1 MYRIEN
7 CANSAMSALRA
18 QEAGAWRVELCA
30 GMPEGGTTPSY
41 GEIKL
46 ARRLLHIK
54 LHVIIRPRGGD
65 FLYNAEEIE
74 VMLEDIRLC
83 RDLGVD
89 GVVIGALT
97 PEGDIDVSLMGRLIE
112 AAEGMSI
119 TCHRA
124 FDVCCNRSNALE
136 QLIALGCHRVLTS
149 GGASTALDG
158 IDELSRL
165 VAQAG
170 ERIIIMPGC
179 GINESNIE
187 ELARKTLAREFH
199 LSARSIYPSPM
210 LYRHE
215 GVSMGG
221 VVHIDEYK
229 RELTDPDK
237 VASVLAILAK
247 LDPRVE

>member
-1 MYRIEN
+1 MYRVEN
-7 CANSAMSALRA
+7 CANSAISALRA

-46 ARRLLHIK
+46 ARKLLHIK

-65 FLYNAEEIE
+65 FLYSQEEAEI
-74 VMLEDIRLC
+74 MLEDIRLC
-83 RDLGVD
+83 RELGVD

-97 PEGDIDVSLMGRLIE
+97 AEGDIDVPLMRRLIVE
-112 AAEGMSI
+112 AGEMSV

-124 FDVCCNRSNALE
+124 FDVCRDKVQGLE
-136 QLIALGCHRVLTS
+136 QLIELGCHRVLTS
-149 GGASTALDG
+149 GGAATALEG
-158 IDELSRL
+158 VDELAKL
-165 VAQAG
+165 VVQAA

-179 GINESNIE
+179 GVNATNIE
-187 ELARKTLAREFH
+187 ELARRTKAREFH
-199 LSARSIYPSPM
+199 LSARSSYPSPM
-210 LYRHE
+210 QYRHE

-221 VVHIDEYK
+221 VVHIDEYM

-237 VASVLAILAK
+237 LTSVLNILHQLEK
-247 LDPRVE
+247 Q